1 MRAKTVA
8 ARNGIR
14 AVAICALVALTACGR
29 LAGDEEK
36 APKLLNIKPQG
47 RSPDE
52 FTVLPTKPL
61 QMPGDLA
68 TLPEPTP
75 GGTNITD
82 PTPEADA
89 VAALGGNPAALDRT
103 AVPAGNGGLVSYAAR
118 RGTSSDIRQ
127 VLAAEDLEYRR
138 KHDGRLLERWFSV
151 NVYYRAY
158 GPMSLDQYAE
168 LERWRAAGAR
178 TVGAPPEE
186 TLGGN

>member
-1 MRAKTVA
+1 MGAKT
-8 ARNGIR
+8 GIR
-14 AVAICALVALTACGR
+14 ALAICALVALTACGR

-61 QMPGDLA
+61 QLPDDLA
-68 TLPEPTP
+68 ALPAPTP

-103 AVPAGNGGLVSYAAR
+103 AVPASNAGLVSYAAR
-118 RGTSSDIRQ
+118 RGTS
-127 VLAAEDLEYRR
+127 AEDLEYRR
-138 KHDGRLLERWFSV
+138 KNDGRLLERVFNV
-151 NVYYRAY
+151 NIYYRAY
-158 GPMSLDQYAE
+158 QPMSLDQYAE
-168 LERWRAAGAR
+168 LERWRAAGVR
-178 TVGAPPEE
+178 TVGAPPQE
-186 TLGGN
+186 TLDGN

>member
-1 MRAKTVA
+1 MGAKT
-8 ARNGIR
+8 GIR
-14 AVAICALVALTACGR
+14 ALAICALVAVTACGR

-47 RSPDE
+47 RGPDE

-61 QMPGDLA
+61 QLPDDLA
-68 TLPEPTP
+68 ALPEPTP

-89 VAALGGNPAALDRT
+89 VAALGGNPAALDRK
-103 AVPAGNGGLVSYAAR
+103 AVPAGNGALVSYAAR
-118 RGTSSDIRQ
+118 RGTSADIRE

-138 KHDGRLLERWFSV
+138 KHDGRLLERWFNV

-158 GPMSLDQYAE
+158 QPMSLDQYAE
-168 LERWRAAGAR
+168 LERWRAAGVR
-178 TVGAPPEE
+178 NVGAPPLEAVQ
-186 TLGGN
+186 GN